1 MTREWL
7 IAIIRW
13 SWIIFLVVWFLTALT
28 AKRTRT
34 AESFLDQLT
43 YRGITVLGALF
54 VFDRHWLERFLDA
67 PILPWDEWL
76 LRIGAVLTVT
86 GILFAF
92 WARFHLGRNWS
103 GNVTIKTDHEL
114 IRTGPYARIR
124 HPIYTG
130 ILIAILG
137 ACIATD
143 TWRTMVGFALIIL
156 GFWLKAR
163 REEAVLAKE
172 FGPKFD
178 EHRQLTGMFLPRLS

>member
-1 MTREWL
+1 MTTSF
-7 IAIIRW
+7 IRW
-13 SWIIFLVVWFLTALT
+13 CWAIFLVVWLITALR

-34 AESFLDQLT
+34 AESFGGQLP
-43 YRGITVLGALF
+43 YRLVTVLGAFLI
-54 VFDRHWLERFLDA
+54 FDNRLSSVGVLGA
-67 PILPWDEWL
+67 PILPWSATLYD
-76 LRIGAVLTVT
+76 IGAALTVL

-130 ILIAILG
+130 MLLALAGTGLAIDAWRAVLG
-137 ACIATD
+137 FVLVLA
-143 TWRTMVGFALIIL
+143 

-163 REEAVLAKE
+163 REEAILERE
-172 FGPKFD
+172 FGVRFTD
-178 EHRQLTGMFLPRLS
+178 HVRATGMFFPRVL